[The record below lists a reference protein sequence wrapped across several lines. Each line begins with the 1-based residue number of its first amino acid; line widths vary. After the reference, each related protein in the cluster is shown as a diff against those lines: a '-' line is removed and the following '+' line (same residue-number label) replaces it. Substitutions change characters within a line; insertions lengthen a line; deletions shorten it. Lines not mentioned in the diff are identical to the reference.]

1 MTHIP
6 VLLKEILLQLSPQ
19 SGGVYVDATFGA
31 GGYSK
36 AILESAD
43 CKVYA
48 IDRDE
53 MVVKFYDS
61 LNIKYPGKI
70 KLFIEK
76 FSNIKNILDSFEHL
90 VEPSV
95 ISQSSSVVPQTL
107 GSSKVDREQVHYST
121 FSIKLSKNWIPV
133 SVTCMTPDRSRMTP
147 GRSINAVDGVVFDI
161 GASSMQ
167 LDEGN
172 RGFSFLHDGPL
183 DMRMGGS
190 SQINASTFVNAL
202 REEEIANTIYNY
214 GGERYSRKI
223 ARTIVNARK
232 KRTIKTT
239 FELADIVRSVLFRG
253 KSKIDPATR
262 TFQAIRI
269 WVNDELGE
277 LEKGIKAASEIL
289 NKNGKLIVVTFHSLE
304 DRIVKT
310 FFKNLCDQGLNNC
323 KVFSLLN
330 KKVVK
335 ASAEEINANPR
346 ARSAK
351 LRAIQRLS

>member
-6 VLLKEILLQLSPQ
+6 VLLKEMLLQLSPH
-19 SGGVYVDATFGA
+19 SGGIYVDATFGA

-53 MVVKFYDS
+53 TVTKFYDD
-61 LNIKYPGKI
+61 LNVKYPDRI
-70 KLFIEK
+70 NLFIEK
-76 FSNIKNILDSFEHL
+76 FSNIKNLLDSNN
-90 VEPSV
+90 
-95 ISQSSSVVPQTL
+95 
-107 GSSKVDREQVHYST
+107 
-121 FSIKLSKNWIPV
+121 IK
-133 SVTCMTPDRSRMTP
+133 
-147 GRSINAVDGVVFDI
+147 GINGIVFDV
-161 GASSMQ
+161 GVSSMQ
-167 LDEGN
+167 LDNGD
-172 RGFSFLHDGPL
+172 RGFSFLRDGPL
-183 DMRMGGS
+183 NMSMDNYSHM
-190 SQINASTFVNAL
+190 NASTFVNAL

-214 GGERYSRKI
+214 GGERHSRKI
-223 ARTIVNARK
+223 ARAIVNARK
-232 KRTIKTT
+232 KKIIKTT
-239 FELADIVRSVLFRG
+239 FELADIVRSVVFRG

-289 NKNGKLIVVTFHSLE
+289 SENGKLIVVTFHSLE

-310 FFKNLCDQGLNNC
+310 LFKDLCEPGSTKTFF
-323 KVFSLLN
+323 LLN
-330 KKVVK
+330 KKVMK
-335 ASAEEINANPR
+335 ASAEEVNANPR

>member
-6 VLLKEILLQLSPQ
+6 VLLKEMLLQLSPH
-19 SGGVYVDATFGA
+19 SGGIYVDATFGA

-53 MVVKFYDS
+53 TVTKFYDD
-61 LNIKYPGKI
+61 LNVKYPDRI
-70 KLFIEK
+70 NLFIEK
-76 FSNIKNILDSFEHL
+76 FSNIKNLLDSNN
-90 VEPSV
+90 
-95 ISQSSSVVPQTL
+95 
-107 GSSKVDREQVHYST
+107 
-121 FSIKLSKNWIPV
+121 IK
-133 SVTCMTPDRSRMTP
+133 
-147 GRSINAVDGVVFDI
+147 GINGIVFDV
-161 GASSMQ
+161 GVSSMQ
-167 LDEGN
+167 LDNGD
-172 RGFSFLHDGPL
+172 RGFSFLRDGPL
-183 DMRMGGS
+183 NMSMDNYSHM
-190 SQINASTFVNAL
+190 NASTFVNAL

-214 GGERYSRKI
+214 GGERHSRKI
-223 ARTIVNARK
+223 ARAIVNARK
-232 KRTIKTT
+232 KKIIKTT
-239 FELADIVRSVLFRG
+239 FELADIVRSVVFRG

-289 NKNGKLIVVTFHSLE
+289 SENGKLIVVTFHSLE

-310 FFKNLCDQGLNNC
+310 LFKDLCEPGPT
-323 KVFSLLN
+323 KTFSLLN
-330 KKVVK
+330 KKVIK
-335 ASAEEINANPR
+335 ASSEEINANPR

>member
-1 MTHIP
+1 MTHTP
-6 VLLKEILLQLSPQ
+6 VLLKEMLFQLAPH
-19 SGGVYVDATFGA
+19 SGGIYVDATFGA

-53 MVVKFYDS
+53 TVTKFYDD
-61 LNIKYPGKI
+61 LNVKYPDRI
-70 KLFIEK
+70 NLFIEK
-76 FSNIKNILDSFEHL
+76 FSNIKNLLDSNN
-90 VEPSV
+90 
-95 ISQSSSVVPQTL
+95 
-107 GSSKVDREQVHYST
+107 
-121 FSIKLSKNWIPV
+121 IK
-133 SVTCMTPDRSRMTP
+133 
-147 GRSINAVDGVVFDI
+147 GINGIVFDV
-161 GASSMQ
+161 GVSSMQ
-167 LDEGN
+167 LDNGD
-172 RGFSFLHDGPL
+172 RGFSFLRDGPL
-183 DMRMGGS
+183 NMSMDNYSHM
-190 SQINASTFVNAL
+190 NASTFVNAL

-214 GGERYSRKI
+214 GGERHSRKI
-223 ARTIVNARK
+223 ARAIVNARK
-232 KRTIKTT
+232 KKIIKTT
-239 FELADIVRSVLFRG
+239 FELADIVRSVVFRG

-289 NKNGKLIVVTFHSLE
+289 SENGKLIVVTFHSLE

-310 FFKNLCDQGLNNC
+310 LFKDLCEPGSTKTFF
-323 KVFSLLN
+323 LLN
-330 KKVVK
+330 KKVMK
-335 ASAEEINANPR
+335 ASAEEVNANPR

>member
-1 MTHIP
+1 MTHTP
-6 VLLKEILLQLSPQ
+6 VLFKEMLSLLSPQ
-19 SGGVYVDATFGA
+19 DGGIYVDATFGA

-53 MVVKFYDS
+53 TVTKFYDDLS
-61 LNIKYPGKI
+61 VRYPDRI

-76 FSNIKNILDSFEHL
+76 FSNIKNLLDSNNIEG
-90 VEPSV
+90 
-95 ISQSSSVVPQTL
+95 I
-107 GSSKVDREQVHYST
+107 
-121 FSIKLSKNWIPV
+121 
-133 SVTCMTPDRSRMTP
+133 
-147 GRSINAVDGVVFDI
+147 DGIVFDI
-161 GASSMQ
+161 GVSSMQ
-167 LDEGN
+167 LDNGD

-183 DMRMGGS
+183 DMSMDNS
-190 SQINASTFVNAL
+190 SYINASTFVNAL

-214 GGERYSRKI
+214 GGERHSRKI
-223 ARTIVNARK
+223 ARAIVNARK
-232 KRTIKTT
+232 KKTIKTT
-239 FELADIVRSVLFRG
+239 FELADIVRSVVFRG

-289 NKNGKLIVVTFHSLE
+289 SENGKLIVVTFHSLE

-310 FFKNLCDQGLNNC
+310 FFKDLCATDC
-323 KVFSLLN
+323 KTFSLLN
-330 KKVVK
+330 KKVIE
-335 ASAEEINANPR
+335 ASIEEVSANPR
-346 ARSAK
+346 SRSAK

>member
-6 VLLKEILLQLSPQ
+6 VLLKEMLLQLSPH
-19 SGGVYVDATFGA
+19 SGGIYVDATFGA

-53 MVVKFYDS
+53 TVTKFYDD
-61 LNIKYPGKI
+61 LNVKYPDRI
-70 KLFIEK
+70 NLFIEK
-76 FSNIKNILDSFEHL
+76 FSNIKNLLDSNN
-90 VEPSV
+90 
-95 ISQSSSVVPQTL
+95 
-107 GSSKVDREQVHYST
+107 
-121 FSIKLSKNWIPV
+121 IK
-133 SVTCMTPDRSRMTP
+133 
-147 GRSINAVDGVVFDI
+147 GINGIVFDV
-161 GASSMQ
+161 GVSSMQ
-167 LDEGN
+167 LDNGD
-172 RGFSFLHDGPL
+172 RGFSFLRDGPL
-183 DMRMGGS
+183 NMSMDNYSHM
-190 SQINASTFVNAL
+190 NASTFVNAL

-214 GGERYSRKI
+214 GGERHSRKI
-223 ARTIVNARK
+223 ARAIVNARK
-232 KRTIKTT
+232 KKIIKTT
-239 FELADIVRSVLFRG
+239 FELADIVRSVVFRG

-289 NKNGKLIVVTFHSLE
+289 SENGKLIVVTFHSLE

-310 FFKNLCDQGLNNC
+310 LFKDLCEPGPT
-323 KVFSLLN
+323 KTFSLLN
-330 KKVVK
+330 KKVIK

>member
-1 MTHIP
+1 MTHTP
-6 VLLKEILLQLSPQ
+6 VLLKEMLFQLAPQ
-19 SGGVYVDATFGA
+19 SGGIYVDATFGA

-53 MVVKFYDS
+53 TVTKFYDD
-61 LNIKYPGKI
+61 LNVKYPDRI
-70 KLFIEK
+70 NLFIEK
-76 FSNIKNILDSFEHL
+76 FSNIKNLLDSNN
-90 VEPSV
+90 
-95 ISQSSSVVPQTL
+95 
-107 GSSKVDREQVHYST
+107 
-121 FSIKLSKNWIPV
+121 IK
-133 SVTCMTPDRSRMTP
+133 
-147 GRSINAVDGVVFDI
+147 GINGIVFDV
-161 GASSMQ
+161 GVSSMQ
-167 LDEGN
+167 LDNGD
-172 RGFSFLHDGPL
+172 RGFSFLRDGPL
-183 DMRMGGS
+183 NMSMDNYSHM
-190 SQINASTFVNAL
+190 NASTFVNAL

-214 GGERYSRKI
+214 GGERHSRKI
-223 ARTIVNARK
+223 ARAIVNARK
-232 KRTIKTT
+232 KKIIKTT
-239 FELADIVRSVLFRG
+239 FELADIVRSVVFRG

-289 NKNGKLIVVTFHSLE
+289 SENGKLIVVTFHSLE

-310 FFKNLCDQGLNNC
+310 LFKDLCEPGPT
-323 KVFSLLN
+323 KTFSLLN
-330 KKVVK
+330 KKVIK

-351 LRAIQRLS
+351 LRVIQRLS

>member
-1 MTHIP
+1 MTHTP
-6 VLLKEILLQLSPQ
+6 VLLKEMLSLLSPQ
-19 SGGVYVDATFGA
+19 DGGIYVDATFGA

-53 MVVKFYDS
+53 TVTKFYDDLS
-61 LNIKYPGKI
+61 VRYSDRI

-76 FSNIKNILDSFEHL
+76 FSNIKNLLDSNNIEG
-90 VEPSV
+90 
-95 ISQSSSVVPQTL
+95 I
-107 GSSKVDREQVHYST
+107 
-121 FSIKLSKNWIPV
+121 
-133 SVTCMTPDRSRMTP
+133 
-147 GRSINAVDGVVFDI
+147 DGIVFDI
-161 GASSMQ
+161 GVSSMQ
-167 LDEGN
+167 LDNGD

-183 DMRMGGS
+183 DMSMDNS
-190 SQINASTFVNAL
+190 SYINASTFVNAL

-214 GGERYSRKI
+214 GGERHSRKI
-223 ARTIVNARK
+223 ARAIVNARK
-232 KRTIKTT
+232 KKTIKTT
-239 FELADIVRSVLFRG
+239 FELADIVRSVVFRG

-289 NKNGKLIVVTFHSLE
+289 SENGKLIVVTFHSLE

-310 FFKNLCDQGLNNC
+310 FFKDLCATDC
-323 KVFSLLN
+323 KTFSLLN
-330 KKVVK
+330 KKVIE
-335 ASAEEINANPR
+335 ASIEEVSANPR
-346 ARSAK
+346 SRSAK

>member
-6 VLLKEILLQLSPQ
+6 VLLKEMILQLSPH
-19 SGGVYVDATFGA
+19 SGGIYVDATFGA

-53 MVVKFYDS
+53 TVTKFYDD
-61 LNIKYPGKI
+61 LNVKYPNRI

-76 FSNIKNILDSFEHL
+76 FTNIKSILNKS
-90 VEPSV
+90 PV
-95 ISQSSSVVPQTL
+95 IPVLDTGIQ
-107 GSSKVDREQVHYST
+107 K
-121 FSIKLSKNWIPV
+121 KNNWIP
-133 SVTCMTPDRSRMTP
+133 PSRAGMKSN
-147 GRSINAVDGVVFDI
+147 GVDGIVFDV
-161 GASSMQ
+161 GVSSMQ
-167 LDEGN
+167 LDNGD
-172 RGFSFLHDGPL
+172 RGFSFLRDGPL
-183 DMRMGGS
+183 NMSMDNYSHM
-190 SQINASTFVNAL
+190 NASTFVNAL

-214 GGERYSRKI
+214 GGERHSRKI
-223 ARTIVNARK
+223 ARAIVNARK
-232 KRTIKTT
+232 KKIIKTT
-239 FELADIVRSVLFRG
+239 FELADIVRSVVFRG

-289 NKNGKLIVVTFHSLE
+289 SENGKLIVVTFHSLE

-310 FFKNLCDQGLNNC
+310 LFKDLCEPGPT
-323 KVFSLLN
+323 KTFSLLN
-330 KKVVK
+330 KKVIK

>member
-1 MTHIP
+1 MTHSP
-6 VLLKEILLQLSPQ
+6 VLLKEMLSLLSTQDGSI
-19 SGGVYVDATFGA
+19 YVDATFGA

-53 MVVKFYDS
+53 TVTKFYDDLS
-61 LNIKYPGKI
+61 VRYPDRI

-76 FSNIKNILDSFEHL
+76 FSNIKNLLDSNNIEG
-90 VEPSV
+90 
-95 ISQSSSVVPQTL
+95 I
-107 GSSKVDREQVHYST
+107 
-121 FSIKLSKNWIPV
+121 
-133 SVTCMTPDRSRMTP
+133 
-147 GRSINAVDGVVFDI
+147 DGIVFDI
-161 GASSMQ
+161 GVSSMQ
-167 LDEGN
+167 LDNGD

-183 DMRMGGS
+183 DMSMDNS
-190 SQINASTFVNAL
+190 SYINASTFVNAL

-214 GGERYSRKI
+214 GGERHSRKI
-223 ARTIVNARK
+223 ARAIVNARK
-232 KRTIKTT
+232 KKTIKTT
-239 FELADIVRSVLFRG
+239 FELANIVRSVVFRE

-289 NKNGKLIVVTFHSLE
+289 SENGKLIVVTFHSLE

-310 FFKNLCDQGLNNC
+310 FLKDLCATDC
-323 KVFSLLN
+323 KTFSLLN
-330 KKVVK
+330 KKVIK
-335 ASAEEINANPR
+335 ASIEEVSANPR
-346 ARSAK
+346 SRSAK

>member
-1 MTHIP
+1 MTHTP
-6 VLLKEILLQLSPQ
+6 VLLKEMLSLLSPQ
-19 SGGVYVDATFGA
+19 DGGIYVDATFGA

-36 AILESAD
+36 AILKSAD

-53 MVVKFYDS
+53 TVTKFYDDLS
-61 LNIKYPGKI
+61 VRYPDRI

-76 FSNIKNILDSFEHL
+76 FSNIKNLLDSNNIEG
-90 VEPSV
+90 
-95 ISQSSSVVPQTL
+95 I
-107 GSSKVDREQVHYST
+107 
-121 FSIKLSKNWIPV
+121 
-133 SVTCMTPDRSRMTP
+133 
-147 GRSINAVDGVVFDI
+147 DGIVFDI
-161 GASSMQ
+161 GVSSMQ
-167 LDEGN
+167 LDNGD

-183 DMRMGGS
+183 DMSMDNS
-190 SQINASTFVNAL
+190 SYINASTFVNAL

-214 GGERYSRKI
+214 GGEHHSRKI
-223 ARTIVNARK
+223 ARAIINARK
-232 KRTIKTT
+232 KKTIKTT
-239 FELADIVRSVLFRG
+239 FELADIVRSEVFRG

-289 NKNGKLIVVTFHSLE
+289 SENGKLIVVTFHSLE

-310 FFKNLCDQGLNNC
+310 FFKDLCATDC
-323 KVFSLLN
+323 KTFSLLN
-330 KKVVK
+330 KKVIE
-335 ASAEEINANPR
+335 ASIEEVSANPR
-346 ARSAK
+346 SRSAK

>member
-6 VLLKEILLQLSPQ
+6 VLLKEMILQLSPH
-19 SGGVYVDATFGA
+19 SGGIYVDATFGA

-53 MVVKFYDS
+53 TVTKFYDD
-61 LNIKYPGKI
+61 LNVKYPDRI
-70 KLFIEK
+70 NLFIEK
-76 FSNIKNILDSFEHL
+76 FSNIKNLLDSNN
-90 VEPSV
+90 
-95 ISQSSSVVPQTL
+95 
-107 GSSKVDREQVHYST
+107 
-121 FSIKLSKNWIPV
+121 IK
-133 SVTCMTPDRSRMTP
+133 
-147 GRSINAVDGVVFDI
+147 GINGIVFDV
-161 GASSMQ
+161 GVSSMQ
-167 LDEGN
+167 LDNGD
-172 RGFSFLHDGPL
+172 RGFSFLRDGPL
-183 DMRMGGS
+183 NMRMDNYS
-190 SQINASTFVNAL
+190 HMNASTFVNAL

-214 GGERYSRKI
+214 GGERHSRKI
-223 ARTIVNARK
+223 ARAIVNARK
-232 KRTIKTT
+232 KKIIKTT
-239 FELADIVRSVLFRG
+239 FELVDIVRSVVFRG

-289 NKNGKLIVVTFHSLE
+289 SENGKLIVVTFHSLE

-310 FFKNLCDQGLNNC
+310 LFKDLCEPGPT
-323 KVFSLLN
+323 KIFSLLN
-330 KKVVK
+330 KKVIK

>member
-1 MTHIP
+1 MAHTP
-6 VLLKEILLQLSPQ
+6 VLLKEMLSLLSPQ
-19 SGGVYVDATFGA
+19 DGGIYVDATFGA

-53 MVVKFYDS
+53 TVTKFYDDLS
-61 LNIKYPGKI
+61 VKYPDRI
-70 KLFIEK
+70 NLSIEK
-76 FSNIKNILDSFEHL
+76 FSNIKNLLDSNN
-90 VEPSV
+90 
-95 ISQSSSVVPQTL
+95 IR
-107 GSSKVDREQVHYST
+107 G
-121 FSIKLSKNWIPV
+121 IGGI
-133 SVTCMTPDRSRMTP
+133 
-147 GRSINAVDGVVFDI
+147 VFDI
-161 GASSMQ
+161 GVSSMQ
-167 LDEGN
+167 LDNGD

-183 DMRMGGS
+183 DMSMDNS
-190 SQINASTFVNAL
+190 SYINASTFVNAL

-214 GGERYSRKI
+214 GGERHSRKI
-223 ARTIVNARK
+223 ARAIVNARK
-232 KRTIKTT
+232 KKTIKTT
-239 FELADIVRSVLFRG
+239 FELADIVRSVVFRG

-289 NKNGKLIVVTFHSLE
+289 SENGKLIVVTFHSLE

-310 FFKNLCDQGLNNC
+310 FFKDLCATDC
-323 KVFSLLN
+323 KTFSLLN
-330 KKVVK
+330 KKVIE
-335 ASAEEINANPR
+335 ASIEEVSANLR
-346 ARSAK
+346 SRSAK

>member
-1 MTHIP
+1 MTHTP
-6 VLLKEILLQLSPQ
+6 VLLKEMLFQLAPH
-19 SGGVYVDATFGA
+19 SGGIYVDATFGA

-53 MVVKFYDS
+53 TVTKFYDD
-61 LNIKYPGKI
+61 LNVKYPDRI
-70 KLFIEK
+70 NLFIEK
-76 FSNIKNILDSFEHL
+76 FSNIKNLLDSNN
-90 VEPSV
+90 
-95 ISQSSSVVPQTL
+95 
-107 GSSKVDREQVHYST
+107 
-121 FSIKLSKNWIPV
+121 IK
-133 SVTCMTPDRSRMTP
+133 
-147 GRSINAVDGVVFDI
+147 GINGIVFDV
-161 GASSMQ
+161 GVSSMQ
-167 LDEGN
+167 LDNGD
-172 RGFSFLHDGPL
+172 RGFSFLRDGPL
-183 DMRMGGS
+183 NMSMDNYSHM
-190 SQINASTFVNAL
+190 NASTFVNAL

-214 GGERYSRKI
+214 GGERHSRKI
-223 ARTIVNARK
+223 ARAIVNARK
-232 KRTIKTT
+232 KKIIKTT
-239 FELADIVRSVLFRG
+239 FELADIVRSVVFRG

-289 NKNGKLIVVTFHSLE
+289 SENGKLIVVTFHSLE

-310 FFKNLCDQGLNNC
+310 LFKDLCEPGPT
-323 KVFSLLN
+323 KTFSLLN
-330 KKVVK
+330 KKVIK

>member
-1 MTHIP
+1 MTHTP
-6 VLLKEILLQLSPQ
+6 VLLKEMLSLLSPQ
-19 SGGVYVDATFGA
+19 DGGICVDATFGA

-36 AILESAD
+36 AILKSAD

-53 MVVKFYDS
+53 TVTKFYDDLS
-61 LNIKYPGKI
+61 VRYPDRI

-76 FSNIKNILDSFEHL
+76 FSNIRNLLDSNNIEG
-90 VEPSV
+90 
-95 ISQSSSVVPQTL
+95 I
-107 GSSKVDREQVHYST
+107 
-121 FSIKLSKNWIPV
+121 
-133 SVTCMTPDRSRMTP
+133 
-147 GRSINAVDGVVFDI
+147 DGIVFDI
-161 GASSMQ
+161 GVSSMQ
-167 LDEGN
+167 LDNGD

-183 DMRMGGS
+183 DMSMDNS
-190 SQINASTFVNAL
+190 SYINASTFVNAL

-214 GGERYSRKI
+214 GGEHHSRKI
-223 ARTIVNARK
+223 ARAIINARK
-232 KRTIKTT
+232 KKTIKTT
-239 FELADIVRSVLFRG
+239 FELADIVRSVVFRG

-289 NKNGKLIVVTFHSLE
+289 SENGKLIVVTFHSLE

-310 FFKNLCDQGLNNC
+310 FFKDLCATDC
-323 KVFSLLN
+323 KTFSLLN
-330 KKVVK
+330 KKVIE
-335 ASAEEINANPR
+335 ASIEEVSANPR
-346 ARSAK
+346 SRSAK

>member
-1 MTHIP
+1 MTHTP
-6 VLLKEILLQLSPQ
+6 VLLKEMLSLLSPQ
-19 SGGVYVDATFGA
+19 DGGIYVDATFGA

-53 MVVKFYDS
+53 TVTKFYDDLS
-61 LNIKYPGKI
+61 VKYPDRI

-76 FSNIKNILDSFEHL
+76 FSNIKNLLDSNNIEG
-90 VEPSV
+90 
-95 ISQSSSVVPQTL
+95 I
-107 GSSKVDREQVHYST
+107 
-121 FSIKLSKNWIPV
+121 
-133 SVTCMTPDRSRMTP
+133 
-147 GRSINAVDGVVFDI
+147 DGIVFDI
-161 GASSMQ
+161 GVSSMQ
-167 LDEGN
+167 LDNGD

-183 DMRMGGS
+183 DMSMDNS
-190 SQINASTFVNAL
+190 SYINASTFVNAL

-214 GGERYSRKI
+214 GGEHHSRKI
-223 ARTIVNARK
+223 ARAIVNARK
-232 KRTIKTT
+232 KKNIKTT
-239 FELADIVRSVLFRG
+239 FELANIVRSVVFRG

-289 NKNGKLIVVTFHSLE
+289 SENGKLIVVTFHSLE

-310 FFKNLCDQGLNNC
+310 FFKDLCATDC
-323 KVFSLLN
+323 KTFSLLN
-330 KKVVK
+330 KKVIE
-335 ASAEEINANPR
+335 ASIEEVSANPR
-346 ARSAK
+346 SRSAK

>member
-1 MTHIP
+1 MTHTP
-6 VLLKEILLQLSPQ
+6 VLLKEMLSLLSPQ
-19 SGGVYVDATFGA
+19 DGGIYVDATFGA

-53 MVVKFYDS
+53 TVTKFYDDLS
-61 LNIKYPGKI
+61 VKYPDRI

-76 FSNIKNILDSFEHL
+76 FSNIKNLLDSNNIEG
-90 VEPSV
+90 
-95 ISQSSSVVPQTL
+95 I
-107 GSSKVDREQVHYST
+107 
-121 FSIKLSKNWIPV
+121 
-133 SVTCMTPDRSRMTP
+133 
-147 GRSINAVDGVVFDI
+147 DGIVFDI
-161 GASSMQ
+161 GVSSMQ
-167 LDEGN
+167 LDNGD
-172 RGFSFLHDGPL
+172 RGFSFLHDGLL
-183 DMRMGGS
+183 DMSMDNS
-190 SQINASTFVNAL
+190 SYINASTFVNAL

-214 GGERYSRKI
+214 GGEHHSRKI
-223 ARTIVNARK
+223 ARAIVNARK
-232 KRTIKTT
+232 KKNIKTT
-239 FELADIVRSVLFRG
+239 FELANIVRSVVFRG

-289 NKNGKLIVVTFHSLE
+289 SENGKLIVVTFHSLE

-310 FFKNLCDQGLNNC
+310 FFKDLCATDC
-323 KVFSLLN
+323 KTFSLLN
-330 KKVVK
+330 KKVIE
-335 ASAEEINANPR
+335 ASIEEVSANPR
-346 ARSAK
+346 SRSAK

>member
-1 MTHIP
+1 MTHTP
-6 VLLKEILLQLSPQ
+6 VLLKEMLSLLSPQ
-19 SGGVYVDATFGA
+19 DDGIYVDATFGA

-53 MVVKFYDS
+53 TVTKFYDDLS
-61 LNIKYPGKI
+61 IRYPDRI

-76 FSNIKNILDSFEHL
+76 FSNVKNLLDSNN
-90 VEPSV
+90 
-95 ISQSSSVVPQTL
+95 
-107 GSSKVDREQVHYST
+107 
-121 FSIKLSKNWIPV
+121 IKGI
-133 SVTCMTPDRSRMTP
+133 
-147 GRSINAVDGVVFDI
+147 DGIVFDI
-161 GASSMQ
+161 GVSSMQ
-167 LDEGN
+167 LDNGD

-183 DMRMGGS
+183 DMSMDNS
-190 SQINASTFVNAL
+190 SYINASTFVNAL

-214 GGERYSRKI
+214 GGERHSRKI
-223 ARTIVNARK
+223 ARAIVNARK
-232 KRTIKTT
+232 KKTIKTT
-239 FELADIVRSVLFRG
+239 FELADIVRSVVFRG

-289 NKNGKLIVVTFHSLE
+289 SENGKLIVVTFHSLE

-310 FFKNLCDQGLNNC
+310 FFKDLCATDC
-323 KVFSLLN
+323 KTFSLLN
-330 KKVVK
+330 KKVIE
-335 ASAEEINANPR
+335 ASIEEVSANPR
-346 ARSAK
+346 SRSAK

>member
-6 VLLKEILLQLSPQ
+6 VLLKEMLFQLAPH
-19 SGGVYVDATFGA
+19 SGGIYVDATFGA

-53 MVVKFYDS
+53 TVTKFYDD
-61 LNIKYPGKI
+61 LNVKYPDRI
-70 KLFIEK
+70 NLFIEK
-76 FSNIKNILDSFEHL
+76 FSNIKNLLDSNN
-90 VEPSV
+90 
-95 ISQSSSVVPQTL
+95 
-107 GSSKVDREQVHYST
+107 
-121 FSIKLSKNWIPV
+121 IK
-133 SVTCMTPDRSRMTP
+133 
-147 GRSINAVDGVVFDI
+147 GINGIVFDV
-161 GASSMQ
+161 GVSSMQ
-167 LDEGN
+167 LDNGD
-172 RGFSFLHDGPL
+172 RGFSFLRDGPL
-183 DMRMGGS
+183 NMSMDNYSHM
-190 SQINASTFVNAL
+190 NASTFVNAL

-214 GGERYSRKI
+214 GGERHSRKI
-223 ARTIVNARK
+223 ARAIVNARK
-232 KRTIKTT
+232 KKIIKTT
-239 FELADIVRSVLFRG
+239 FELADIVRSVVFRG

-289 NKNGKLIVVTFHSLE
+289 SENGKLIVVTFHSLE

-310 FFKNLCDQGLNNC
+310 LFKDLCEPGPT
-323 KVFSLLN
+323 KTFSLLN
-330 KKVVK
+330 KKVIK

>member
-6 VLLKEILLQLSPQ
+6 VLLKEMLLQLSPH
-19 SGGVYVDATFGA
+19 SGGIYVDATFGA

-53 MVVKFYDS
+53 TVTKFYDD
-61 LNIKYPGKI
+61 LNVKYPDRI
-70 KLFIEK
+70 NLFVEK
-76 FSNIKNILDSFEHL
+76 FSNIKNLLDSNN
-90 VEPSV
+90 
-95 ISQSSSVVPQTL
+95 
-107 GSSKVDREQVHYST
+107 
-121 FSIKLSKNWIPV
+121 IK
-133 SVTCMTPDRSRMTP
+133 
-147 GRSINAVDGVVFDI
+147 GINGIVFDV
-161 GASSMQ
+161 GVSSMQ
-167 LDEGN
+167 LDNGD
-172 RGFSFLHDGPL
+172 RGFSFLRDGPL
-183 DMRMGGS
+183 NMSMDNYSHM
-190 SQINASTFVNAL
+190 NASTFVNAL

-214 GGERYSRKI
+214 GGERHSRKI
-223 ARTIVNARK
+223 ARAIVNARK
-232 KRTIKTT
+232 KKIIKTT
-239 FELADIVRSVLFRG
+239 FELADIVRSVVFRG

-289 NKNGKLIVVTFHSLE
+289 SENGKLIVVTFHSLE

-310 FFKNLCDQGLNNC
+310 LFKDLCEPGSTKTFF
-323 KVFSLLN
+323 LLN
-330 KKVVK
+330 KKVMK
-335 ASAEEINANPR
+335 ASAEEVNANPR

>member
-1 MTHIP
+1 MTHTP
-6 VLLKEILLQLSPQ
+6 VLLKEMLSLLSPQ
-19 SGGVYVDATFGA
+19 DGGIYVDATFGA

-36 AILESAD
+36 AILKSAD

-53 MVVKFYDS
+53 TVTKFYDDLS
-61 LNIKYPGKI
+61 VRYPDRI

-76 FSNIKNILDSFEHL
+76 FSNIKNLLDSNNIEG
-90 VEPSV
+90 
-95 ISQSSSVVPQTL
+95 I
-107 GSSKVDREQVHYST
+107 
-121 FSIKLSKNWIPV
+121 
-133 SVTCMTPDRSRMTP
+133 
-147 GRSINAVDGVVFDI
+147 DGIVFDI
-161 GASSMQ
+161 GVSSMQ
-167 LDEGN
+167 LDNGD

-183 DMRMGGS
+183 DMSMDNS
-190 SQINASTFVNAL
+190 SYINASTFVNAL

-214 GGERYSRKI
+214 GGEHHSRKI
-223 ARTIVNARK
+223 ARAIINARK
-232 KRTIKTT
+232 KKTIKTT
-239 FELADIVRSVLFRG
+239 FELADIVRSVVFRG

-289 NKNGKLIVVTFHSLE
+289 SENGKLIVVTFHSLE

-310 FFKNLCDQGLNNC
+310 FFKDLCATDC
-323 KVFSLLN
+323 KTFSLLN
-330 KKVVK
+330 KKVIE
-335 ASAEEINANPR
+335 ASIEEVSANPR
-346 ARSAK
+346 SRSAK

>member
-1 MTHIP
+1 MTHTP
-6 VLLKEILLQLSPQ
+6 VLLKEMLFQLAPH
-19 SGGVYVDATFGA
+19 SGGIYVDATFGA

-53 MVVKFYDS
+53 TVTKFYDD
-61 LNIKYPGKI
+61 LNVKYPDRI
-70 KLFIEK
+70 NLFIEK
-76 FSNIKNILDSFEHL
+76 FSNIKNLLDSNN
-90 VEPSV
+90 
-95 ISQSSSVVPQTL
+95 
-107 GSSKVDREQVHYST
+107 
-121 FSIKLSKNWIPV
+121 IK
-133 SVTCMTPDRSRMTP
+133 
-147 GRSINAVDGVVFDI
+147 GINGVVFDV
-161 GASSMQ
+161 GVSSMQ
-167 LDEGN
+167 LDNGD
-172 RGFSFLHDGPL
+172 RGFSFLRDGPL
-183 DMRMGGS
+183 NMSMDNYSHM
-190 SQINASTFVNAL
+190 NASTFVNAL

-214 GGERYSRKI
+214 GGERHSRKI
-223 ARTIVNARK
+223 ARAIVNARK
-232 KRTIKTT
+232 KKIIKTT
-239 FELADIVRSVLFRG
+239 FELADIVRSVVFRG

-289 NKNGKLIVVTFHSLE
+289 SENGKLIVVTFHSLE

-310 FFKNLCDQGLNNC
+310 LFKDLCEPGPT
-323 KVFSLLN
+323 KTFSLLN
-330 KKVVK
+330 KKVIK

>member
-6 VLLKEILLQLSPQ
+6 VLLKEMLLQLPPQ
-19 SGGVYVDATFGA
+19 NGGVYVDATFGA

-53 MVVKFYDS
+53 TVVKFYDDLS
-61 LNIKYPGKI
+61 IRYPNRI

-76 FSNIKNILDSFEHL
+76 FSNIKSILSRIQIADTG
-90 VEPSV
+90 
-95 ISQSSSVVPQTL
+95 IRKKKCD
-107 GSSKVDREQVHYST
+107 G
-121 FSIKLSKNWIPV
+121 
-133 SVTCMTPDRSRMTP
+133 MTPDRITE
-147 GRSINAVDGVVFDI
+147 GVDGVVFDI
-161 GASSMQ
+161 GVSSMQ

-183 DMRMGGS
+183 DMRMDGS

-214 GGERYSRKI
+214 GGERHSRKI
-223 ARTIVNARK
+223 ARAIVNTRRK
-232 KRTIKTT
+232 RPIKTT
-239 FELADIVRSVLFRG
+239 FELADIVRSVVFRG

-289 NKNGKLIVVTFHSLE
+289 NKNGKLIVITFHSLE
-304 DRIVKT
+304 DRIIKT
-310 FFKNLCDQGLNNC
+310 FFRGLCESRSADYRT
-323 KVFSLLN
+323 FSLLN
-330 KKVVK
+330 KKVIK

>member
-1 MTHIP
+1 MTHTPI
-6 VLLKEILLQLSPQ
+6 LLKEMLSLLSSQDGSI
-19 SGGVYVDATFGA
+19 YVDATFGA

-53 MVVKFYDS
+53 TVTKFYDDLS
-61 LNIKYPGKI
+61 VRYPDRI

-76 FSNIKNILDSFEHL
+76 FSNIKNLLDSNNIEG
-90 VEPSV
+90 
-95 ISQSSSVVPQTL
+95 I
-107 GSSKVDREQVHYST
+107 
-121 FSIKLSKNWIPV
+121 
-133 SVTCMTPDRSRMTP
+133 
-147 GRSINAVDGVVFDI
+147 DGIVFDI
-161 GASSMQ
+161 GVSSMQ
-167 LDEGN
+167 LDNGD

-183 DMRMGGS
+183 DMSMDNS
-190 SQINASTFVNAL
+190 SYINASTFVNAL

-214 GGERYSRKI
+214 GGEHHSRKI
-223 ARTIVNARK
+223 ARAIVNARK
-232 KRTIKTT
+232 KKTIKTT
-239 FELADIVRSVLFRG
+239 FELADIVRSVVFRG
-253 KSKIDPATR
+253 KSKIDHATR

-289 NKNGKLIVVTFHSLE
+289 SENGKLIVVTFHSLE

-310 FFKNLCDQGLNNC
+310 FFKDLCATDC
-323 KVFSLLN
+323 KTFSLLN
-330 KKVVK
+330 KKVIK
-335 ASAEEINANPR
+335 ASIEEVSANPR
-346 ARSAK
+346 SRSAK

>member
-6 VLLKEILLQLSPQ
+6 VLLKEMILQLSPH
-19 SGGVYVDATFGA
+19 SGGIYVDATFGA

-53 MVVKFYDS
+53 TVTKFYDD
-61 LNIKYPGKI
+61 LNVKYPDRI
-70 KLFIEK
+70 NLFIEK
-76 FSNIKNILDSFEHL
+76 FSNIKNLLDSNN
-90 VEPSV
+90 
-95 ISQSSSVVPQTL
+95 
-107 GSSKVDREQVHYST
+107 
-121 FSIKLSKNWIPV
+121 IK
-133 SVTCMTPDRSRMTP
+133 
-147 GRSINAVDGVVFDI
+147 GINGIVFDV
-161 GASSMQ
+161 GVSSMQ
-167 LDEGN
+167 LDNGD
-172 RGFSFLHDGPL
+172 RGFSFLRDGPL
-183 DMRMGGS
+183 NMRMDNYS
-190 SQINASTFVNAL
+190 HMNASTFVNAL

-214 GGERYSRKI
+214 GGERHSRKI
-223 ARTIVNARK
+223 ARAIVNARK
-232 KRTIKTT
+232 KKIIKTT
-239 FELADIVRSVLFRG
+239 FELADIVRSVVFRG

-289 NKNGKLIVVTFHSLE
+289 SENGKLIVVTFHSLE

-310 FFKNLCDQGLNNC
+310 LFKDLCEPGPT
-323 KVFSLLN
+323 KIFSLLN
-330 KKVVK
+330 KKMIK

>member
-6 VLLKEILLQLSPQ
+6 VLLKEMLFQLAPQ
-19 SGGVYVDATFGA
+19 SGGIYVDATFGA

-53 MVVKFYDS
+53 TVTKFYDD
-61 LNIKYPGKI
+61 LNVKYPDRI
-70 KLFIEK
+70 NLFIEK
-76 FSNIKNILDSFEHL
+76 FSNIKSILNKS
-90 VEPSV
+90 PV
-95 ISQSSSVVPQTL
+95 IPVLDTGIQ
-107 GSSKVDREQVHYST
+107 K
-121 FSIKLSKNWIPV
+121 KNNWILA
-133 SVTCMTPDRSRMTP
+133 SRAGMTSN
-147 GRSINAVDGVVFDI
+147 GVDGIVFDV
-161 GASSMQ
+161 GVSSMQ
-167 LDEGN
+167 LDNGD
-172 RGFSFLHDGPL
+172 RGFSFLRDGPL
-183 DMRMGGS
+183 NMSMDNYSHM
-190 SQINASTFVNAL
+190 NASTFVNAL

-214 GGERYSRKI
+214 GGERHSRKI
-223 ARTIVNARK
+223 ARAIVNARK
-232 KRTIKTT
+232 KKIIKTT
-239 FELADIVRSVLFRG
+239 FELADIVRSVVFRG

-289 NKNGKLIVVTFHSLE
+289 SENGKLIVVTFHSLE

-310 FFKNLCDQGLNNC
+310 LFKDLCEPGST
-323 KVFSLLN
+323 KTFSLLN
-330 KKVVK
+330 KKVIK

>member
-6 VLLKEILLQLSPQ
+6 VLLKEMLLQLSPQ
-19 SGGVYVDATFGA
+19 NGGVYVDATFGA

-43 CKVYA
+43 CKVCA

-53 MVVKFYDS
+53 TVVKFYDDLS
-61 LNIKYPGKI
+61 VRYPNRV

-76 FSNIKNILDSFEHL
+76 FSNIKSILNRIQIADTG
-90 VEPSV
+90 
-95 ISQSSSVVPQTL
+95 IRKKKCD
-107 GSSKVDREQVHYST
+107 G
-121 FSIKLSKNWIPV
+121 
-133 SVTCMTPDRSRMTP
+133 MTPDRITE
-147 GRSINAVDGVVFDI
+147 GVDGVIFDV
-161 GASSMQ
+161 GVSSMQ

-183 DMRMGGS
+183 DMRMDGS

-214 GGERYSRKI
+214 GGEHYSRKI
-223 ARTIVNARK
+223 ARAIVNTRK
-232 KRTIKTT
+232 KRPIKTT
-239 FELADIVRSVLFRG
+239 FELADIVRSVIFRG

-289 NKNGKLIVVTFHSLE
+289 NKNGKLIVITFHSLE

-310 FFKNLCDQGLNNC
+310 FFKNLCEQRSNDC
-323 KVFSLLN
+323 KAFSLLN
-330 KKVVK
+330 KKVIK

>member
-1 MTHIP
+1 MTHTP
-6 VLLKEILLQLSPQ
+6 VLLKEMLLQLAPQ
-19 SGGVYVDATFGA
+19 SGGIYVDATFGA

-53 MVVKFYDS
+53 TVTKFYDD
-61 LNIKYPGKI
+61 LNVKYPDRI
-70 KLFIEK
+70 NLFIEK
-76 FSNIKNILDSFEHL
+76 FSNIKNLLDSNN
-90 VEPSV
+90 
-95 ISQSSSVVPQTL
+95 
-107 GSSKVDREQVHYST
+107 
-121 FSIKLSKNWIPV
+121 IK
-133 SVTCMTPDRSRMTP
+133 
-147 GRSINAVDGVVFDI
+147 GINGIVFDV
-161 GASSMQ
+161 GVSSMQ
-167 LDEGN
+167 LDNGD
-172 RGFSFLHDGPL
+172 RGFSFLRDGPL
-183 DMRMGGS
+183 NMSMDNYSHM
-190 SQINASTFVNAL
+190 NASTFVNAL

-214 GGERYSRKI
+214 GGERHSRKI
-223 ARTIVNARK
+223 ARAIVNARK
-232 KRTIKTT
+232 KKIIKTT
-239 FELADIVRSVLFRG
+239 FELADIVRSVVFRG

-289 NKNGKLIVVTFHSLE
+289 SENGKLIVVTFHSLE

-310 FFKNLCDQGLNNC
+310 LFKDLCEPGPT
-323 KVFSLLN
+323 KTFSLLN
-330 KKVVK
+330 KKVIK